1 MEPKSVTSKLRNKIQ
16 DFHVQNQH
24 STTVKLFHQQSGLK
38 NKENKLAEY
47 ATFWKQLMSPKIRHF
62 IYYIRNT
69 WNFFFN
75 LMLEKDGEDQLDR
88 MCEEIDI
95 QG

>member
-38 NKENKLAEY
+38 NKENKLAEC
-47 ATFWKQLMSPKIRHF
+47 
-62 IYYIRNT
+62 YILKRVNVAENST
-69 WNFFFN
+69 LHILYKKYLKFFFN